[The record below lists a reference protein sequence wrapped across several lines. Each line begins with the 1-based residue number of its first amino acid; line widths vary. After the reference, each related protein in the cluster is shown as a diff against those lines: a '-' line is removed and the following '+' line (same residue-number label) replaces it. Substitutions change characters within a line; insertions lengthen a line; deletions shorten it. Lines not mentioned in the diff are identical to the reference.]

1 MYVID
6 VIPIAKGIT
15 HETLSYFTS
24 KEMLPGGIV
33 TVPVRNKKI
42 HALVVSATP
51 VTDSKAKIK
60 SSEYVMRKIHN
71 FEKQELLLPQ
81 FIAAAKEAAR
91 YFATTT
97 GFVLNALLPK
107 TLLESL
113 LKPLDGTKEV
123 VGFVHPIAEKTRESL
138 IQAEKY
144 VLQTEEEERFSH
156 YRSTIREE
164 FARKS
169 SVLFIL
175 PTIEETERTAKLL
188 EKGIEKYTFM
198 IHGDIPKKEFLT
210 RLATIAATEH
220 SVLIVAT
227 GLGFCIPRDDIGT
240 IILDREASRTYKM
253 SMRPYLD
260 LRTFAEIYSKHINAR
275 LIFGDNF
282 LRVETLWR
290 HGNDEFIELSPLK
303 YRALSSA
310 RQQIVDMR
318 QYKSQ
323 DGTTFTILSE
333 ELLQLIRETRTKN
346 ERLFIFTVRRGLSPL
361 TVCGDC
367 GSVVY
372 CEYCSSPVTVRTAL
386 NVNVFV
392 CNKCGAKRTAEEHCK
407 VCTSWKLVPLGIG
420 IELVHAQ
427 IKRYFPDLKIFV
439 IDKDRAPTRKR
450 RSQVMS
456 KFINTPA
463 SILLGTETAIPH
475 IRSKIDNIAVIS
487 IDSLFSIPDFRI
499 HEKILNLM
507 LTLRSLTSG
516 SFLLQTRNI
525 GAQVLDYATK
535 GNLLDFYRSEIAERK
550 QFSFPPHST
559 LIKIS
564 RRGVREIIEKEMEK
578 LSKHLGFYM
587 PHIFP
592 AFVAM
597 IKGRYIMHALIKVP
611 YGEWVDEKLLEKL
624 SQLPPQFSINID
636 PESIL

>member
-1 MYVID
+1 MYIID

-15 HETLSYFTS
+15 RETLSYFTS
-24 KEMLPGGIV
+24 KETLPGGIV

-42 HALVVSATP
+42 RALVVSATP
-51 VTDSKAKIK
+51 VADSKAKIK
-60 SSEYVMRKIHN
+60 SSEYVMRKIDN
-71 FEKQELLLPQ
+71 LEKQELLLPQ
-81 FIAAAKEAAR
+81 FITAAKEAAR

-97 GFVLNALLPK
+97 GVVLNALLPK
-107 TLLESL
+107 ILLESL
-113 LKPLDGTKEV
+113 PRSLDTHPIVGRTKESSV
-123 VGFVHPIAEKTRESL
+123 R
-138 IQAEKY
+138 AEKY

-156 YRSTIREE
+156 YRSMIREE

-188 EKGIEKYTFM
+188 EKGIEKYTFT
-198 IHGDIPKKEFLT
+198 IHGDVPKKEFLS
-210 RLATIAATEH
+210 RFDTIINTDH
-220 SVLIVAT
+220 PILIVAT
-227 GLGFCIPRDDIGT
+227 GLGFSIPRGDIHT

-275 LIFGDNF
+275 LLFGDNF

-290 HGNDEFIELSPLK
+290 HGNDEFIELAPLK

-310 RQQIVDMR
+310 EQRIVDMR
-318 QYKSQ
+318 QYKSPN
-323 DGTTFTILSE
+323 GTTFTVISD
-333 ELLQLIRETRTKN
+333 ELLQLIRQTREKN

-361 TVCGDC
+361 TLCGDC

-372 CEYCSSPVTVRTAL
+372 CEYCSSPVVVRTAFE
-386 NVNVFV
+386 VNVFV
-392 CNKCGAKRTAEEHCK
+392 CNKCGAKRTAEERCK
-407 VCTSWKLVPLGIG
+407 ICSSWKLVPLGIG
-420 IELVHAQ
+420 IELVEQ
-427 IKRYFPDLKIFV
+427 QLKLYFPDLEIFV
-439 IDKDRAPTRKR
+439 VDKDRTPTRKR
-450 RSQVMS
+450 RSDVMS
-456 KFINTPA
+456 KFLNSPA
-463 SILLGTETAIPH
+463 SVLLGTEAAVPH
-475 IRSKIDNIAVIS
+475 IHSKIDSIAVVS

-499 HEKILNLM
+499 HEKILNLL

-535 GNLLDFYRSEIAERK
+535 GNLLDFYRREIAERK

-564 RRGVREIIEKEMEK
+564 RSGVREIIEKEMGK
-578 LSKHLGFYM
+578 LSDHLGVYT
-587 PHIFP
+587 PHVFP

-597 IKGRYIMHALIKVP
+597 IKGRYVMHALIKVP

-624 SQLPPQFSINID
+624 SQIPPQFSINVD